1 VEESLGY
8 MALVASWIAACRG
21 IGVDRVLNSICGQT
35 EEVVECADF
44 LSEFDDVVGFA
55 YRAQIMLSAVS
66 DCIRVSV
73 LCCPYTVSGIP
84 AILYRKGE
92 KPKTQKDKINVQNQ
106 WSTH

>member
-21 IGVDRVLNSICGQT
+21 IGVDSVLNSRSICGRA
-35 EEVVECADF
+35 EEEAVECTEF
-44 LSEFDDVVGFA
+44 LSEFDAVGDVA
-55 YRAQIMLSAVS
+55 YRAQMMLSAVS

-84 AILYRKGE
+84 AIL
-92 KPKTQKDKINVQNQ
+92 
-106 WSTH
+106 